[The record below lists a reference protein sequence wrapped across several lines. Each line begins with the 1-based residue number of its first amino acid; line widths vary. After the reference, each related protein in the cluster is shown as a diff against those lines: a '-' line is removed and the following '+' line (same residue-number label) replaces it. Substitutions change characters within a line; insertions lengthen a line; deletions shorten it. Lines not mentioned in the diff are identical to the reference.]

1 MLSII
6 PHYWCF
12 VETKGLSDNRP
23 TEPWLWGSYSEQ
35 ILLDSESDAWS
46 YLAVSIQLHYLS
58 FLQDGRVRVPQ
69 LKEAGRF
76 LGQAAGDALVRLNV
90 RLQHLQQHKHG
101 SLVPH
106 QQHKHGSLV
115 PHQQHRSYHD
125 EGTAEIKGPLVL
137 QATSTAQVI
146 SWRRNYRK
154 SNNTNSSFC
163 TAMPQ
168 LSTSAASLSSSS
180 VST

>member
-1 MLSII
+1 MLPII
-6 PHYWCF
+6 PHYRWV

-46 YLAVSIQLHYLS
+46 YPAVSIQLHYLS
-58 FLQDGRVRVPQ
+58 FLQGGRVRVPQ

-106 QQHKHGSLV
+106 QQH
-115 PHQQHRSYHD
+115 RSYHE
-125 EGTAEIKGPLVL
+125 EGTAEIKGLLVP
-137 QATSTAQVI
+137 QAMSAAQVI

-154 SNNTNSSFC
+154 SNHTNSSLC
-163 TAMPQ
+163 TTMPH